1 MGRDSTSPG
10 ALEEATH
17 TEDMKQDKSID
28 VHEQNAERQQ
38 EQAILASRLQGEDKK
53 ITRLKRKLDLRLV
66 LTAAI
71 LYVWA
76 YIDRGNL
83 GNALVAGM
91 DEDLGLIGNNRYSIL
106 AQIFF
111 VTYILMELPSTLILR
126 KISAAIWLPMTVLV
140 FGLVTLGQGFVR
152 SWGALL
158 VCRLLLGIFEGAF
171 IPVGIFIIGA
181 W

>member
-1 MGRDSTSPG
+1 MGLGSTSPG
-10 ALEEATH
+10 DLQVAMH
-17 TEDMKQDKSID
+17 VEDKKQEQNTNI
-28 VHEQNAERQQ
+28 HEQNVDRDQ
-38 EQAILASRLQGEDKK
+38 EQEMLTARLRGEDKK
-53 ITRLKRKLDLRLV
+53 IAQIKRKLDLQLV
-66 LTAAI
+66 LTAAV

-91 DEDLGLIGNNRYSIL
+91 DEDLGLVGNNRYSIL
-106 AQIFF
+106 AQVFF

-126 KISAAIWLPMTVLV
+126 RISAAIWLPMTVV
-140 FGLVTLGQGFVR
+140 IFGIITLGQGFVH